1 MERLITT
8 DTEYKEWISELKLRI
23 RQSQIKA
30 AVKVNTELLHLYW
43 ELGKD
48 IVELKAEARWG
59 TNIMSQISSDLKKE
73 FSDMGG
79 FSETNLRYIKR
90 FYLFYHLNQP
100 QVGAKSNN
108 PIRHQ
113 VGDESY
119 KNIFSI
125 PWGHQKL
132 IITKARSIDEALFY
146 VQKTIEQGWSRN
158 VLTNY
163 MSARLYETEGKSIS
177 NFKNTLPAA
186 QSDLAQQTLKDPY
199 NFDFLTLREGYL
211 ERELEDA
218 LTDNI
223 TKFLIEM
230 GNGFAYVGR
239 QVRLEVGGDEFF
251 VDLLFYHLKLRS
263 YVVIELKTGDFQPEY
278 IGKLGFYVSA
288 VDHEMKHPQDNPTI
302 GLLICKSKN
311 NIVARYTLDTANL
324 PIGISEYELNQ
335 LYPKDF
341 RSTLP
346 SIEEI
351 ENELK
356 D

>member
-1 MERLITT
+1 MGKLIKT
-8 DTEYKEWISELKLRI
+8 DTEYKEWIAALKLRI

-48 IVELKAEARWG
+48 IVEKQAESQWG
-59 TNIMSQISSDLKKE
+59 SGFFNELSQDLKE
-73 FSDMGG
+73 AFPDMQG
-79 FSETNLRYIKR
+79 FSVTNLKYIKR
-90 FYLFYHLNQP
+90 FYLFYNE
-100 QVGAKSNN
+100 SDT
-108 PIRHQ
+108 IRHQ
-113 VGDESY
+113 VGDELTIS
-119 KNIFSI
+119 IFLI
-125 PWGHQKL
+125 PWRHQ
-132 IITKARSIDEALFY
+132 IEIFTKAKSVTEALFY

-158 VLTNY
+158 MLTNY
-163 MSARLYETEGKSIS
+163 MDAGLFETEGKSIS
-177 NFKNTLPAA
+177 NFKNTLPAL

-199 NFDFLTLREGYL
+199 NFDFLTLRNGYV

-218 LTDNI
+218 LTENI
-223 TKFLIEM
+223 TKFLIEL

-251 VDLLFYHLKLRS
+251 IDLLFYHLKLRS

-288 VDHEMKHPQDNPTI
+288 VNHEMKHPQDNPTI

-311 NIVARYTLDTANL
+311 NIVAQYTLDTANL
-324 PIGISEYELNQ
+324 PIGISEYELSK

-341 RSTLP
+341 KSSLP

>member
-1 MERLITT
+1 MGKLIKT
-8 DTEYKEWISELKLRI
+8 DTEYKEWIAGLKRRI

-30 AVKVNTELLHLYW
+30 AIKVNAELLHLYW

-48 IVELKAEARWG
+48 IVEKQADSQWG
-59 TNIMSQISSDLKKE
+59 SGFFNELSQDLKE
-73 FSDMGG
+73 AFPDMQG
-79 FSETNLRYIKR
+79 FSVTNLKYIKR
-90 FYLFYHLNQP
+90 FYLFYNE
-100 QVGAKSNN
+100 SDI
-108 PIRHQ
+108 IRHQ
-113 VGDESY
+113 LGDELTAS
-119 KNIFSI
+119 IFLI
-125 PWGHQKL
+125 PWRHQTE
-132 IITKARSIDEALFY
+132 IFTKAKSVTEALFY
-146 VQKTIEQGWSRN
+146 VQKTIEYGWSRN
-158 VLTNY
+158 MLTNY
-163 MSARLYETEGKSIS
+163 MDAGLFETEGKSIS
-177 NFKNTLPAA
+177 NFKNTLPAL

-199 NFDFLTLREGYL
+199 NFDFLTLRNGYV
-211 ERELEDA
+211 ERELENA

-223 TKFLIEM
+223 TKFLIEL

-251 VDLLFYHLKLRS
+251 IDLLFYHLKLRS

-288 VDHEMKHPQDNPTI
+288 VNHEMKHPQDNPTI

-311 NIVARYTLDTANL
+311 NIVAQYTLDTANL
-324 PIGISEYELNQ
+324 PIGISEYELNK

-341 RSTLP
+341 KSSLP
-346 SIEEI
+346 SIEDI

>member
-1 MERLITT
+1 MGKLIKT
-8 DTEYKEWISELKLRI
+8 DTEYKEWIAALKLRI

-48 IVELKAEARWG
+48 IVEKQAESQWG
-59 TNIMSQISSDLKKE
+59 SGFFNELSQDLKE
-73 FSDMGG
+73 AFPDMQG
-79 FSETNLRYIKR
+79 FSVTNLKYIKR
-90 FYLFYHLNQP
+90 FYLFYNESDTIRQ
-100 QVGAKSNN
+100 QVA
-108 PIRHQ
+108 
-113 VGDESY
+113 DELY
-119 KNIFSI
+119 ETIFSI
-125 PWGHQKL
+125 PWWHHTV
-132 IITKARSIDEALFY
+132 IMSKAKSVTEALFY

-158 VLTNY
+158 MLTNY
-163 MSARLYETEGKSIS
+163 MDAGLFETEGKSIS
-177 NFKNTLPAA
+177 NFKNTLPAL

-199 NFDFLTLREGYL
+199 NFDFLTLRNGYV

-218 LTDNI
+218 LTENI
-223 TKFLIEM
+223 TKFLIEL

-251 VDLLFYHLKLRS
+251 IDLLFYHLKLRS

-288 VDHEMKHPQDNPTI
+288 VNHEMKHPQDNPTI

-311 NIVARYTLDTANL
+311 NIVAQYTLDTANL
-324 PIGISEYELNQ
+324 PIGISEYELSK

-341 RSTLP
+341 KSSLP